1 MTDRHNSPKANAHP
15 GLWLAVLCTQE
26 TADRQLMVAQIRQL
40 FAPYGWTGSK
50 PAKWGYL
57 ADPRGEHSSSL
68 PWTIAACIGCEVV
81 GSASLV
87 RRDNSEHDCG
97 PWLAGLVVHPD
108 YKKLGIGSIL
118 IAEVER
124 HAAHIHRCG
133 HPDMLEGKIYL
144 DTERTINA
152 FDSVAM
158 YARRGW
164 DFLSSEYEH
173 RQDGIV
179 MSKTVTT

>member
-1 MTDRHNSPKANAHP
+1 MTGRHNSPKGSVHP
-15 GLWLAVLCTQE
+15 DLWLAALCKQE
-26 TADRQLMVAQIRQL
+26 QADRQLMVAQIRQL
-40 FAPYGWTGSK
+40 FQPYGWTGSK

-57 ADPRGEHSSSL
+57 ADPRGEHSVSL
-68 PWTIAACIGCEVV
+68 PWTVVALIGCDVV

-87 RRDNSEHDCG
+87 RRDNSELDCG

-108 YKKLGIGSIL
+108 YKKQGIGSVL

-124 HAAHIHRCG
+124 HAAHLHRCG

-164 DFLSSEYEH
+164 NFLSSEYEH

-179 MSKTVTT
+179 MSKTLQS